1 MKKSYNSWVESKEV
15 DRLSEFPF
23 SFVHDG
29 VVVGRFT
36 TERYALFMMDMIVRA
51 EMMHEIGGGAFDEI
65 LNLLVDQISSM
76 QSRKWIA
83 PSK

>member
-1 MKKSYNSWVESKEV
+1 MKKSYNSWVESKDD

-23 SFVHDG
+23 SVVHDG
-29 VVVGRFT
+29 TIVGRFT

-51 EMMHEIGGGAFDEI
+51 EMMHEIGNGAFDDI
-65 LNLLVDQISSM
+65 MNLLMDQVSDM
-76 QSRKWIA
+76 QSRKWIT